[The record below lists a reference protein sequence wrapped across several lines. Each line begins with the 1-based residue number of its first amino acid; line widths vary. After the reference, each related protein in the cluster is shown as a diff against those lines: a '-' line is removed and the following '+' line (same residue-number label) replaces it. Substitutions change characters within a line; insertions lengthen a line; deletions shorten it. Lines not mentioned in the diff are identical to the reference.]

1 MSFAVASNVDEDD
14 KKEESKR
21 FDYSDLLKGI
31 DLNDLPEQFS
41 YDEQETTTP
50 VKTSDTK
57 EDDDGDQY
65 LTKEQ
70 KENREAET
78 ETGGAFKA
86 AKEWTANTTSEA
98 GRIIFQEIGAD
109 YLGLLS
115 HEGGFGKG
123 DMYWNQFVD
132 PNNWR
137 HNPEYKGMDGLPVEK
152 DQTWLR
158 LKNGDVYSLTT
169 GLKYPSHL
177 LPENVDNILK
187 DESLLSQIGNAAIG
201 RNWTTERKSKEELTQ
216 LMNTKGSGATLVQ
229 HPALTRVEAIK
240 KALTEHNEKNP
251 NNTLGPTGDYGATQN
266 RQLAGVAKYF
276 GNTVDEEGGIT
287 WEQGELEHGEGI
299 VGGFLGYGIPIA
311 LLAWAN
317 NRAFGSSLKPFSAR
331 LNVAAHGPNAARV
344 FANPLKSGYWTKAGF
359 VARSKTAGARI
370 LKGSTD
376 FALESALVSR
386 AAESEV
392 STFPTNELFGLDPS
406 DEINF
411 EAKHGRKMT
420 NEDRRILNMK
430 RDMFVYG
437 PILGNLGEFGG
448 PLTKAF
454 RGSIRNIPAN
464 LQKLPGRVNKKV
476 DELSEKTADVIAD
489 IVFENKLRANEQKAI
504 ELAKEGP
511 SPEVKN
517 DQVIPTERVTGTK
530 KTEPE
535 EIIKP
540 KGTQREL
547 DLQVKE
553 ATEAKIKAEKQ
564 TDKTAKVL
572 LDSAQAVKPEELEGP
587 RTLAEELEGINPD
600 KLTKKELLEYIRRLG
615 NEATDKELESIG
627 ITRQQIE
634 DIPRSPEVDEKQA
647 RGRKKIQPGE
657 PHPTDKNKVRG
668 YNGRWVTK
676 AYFDKVTKSRAGA
689 EKIKKGI
696 FDKEKKQIKDLG
708 ESIKKAQETVDSQ
721 KTLEEIEADAQKKVD
736 SMTAEEIKES
746 LRANPKYKDLIDEM
760 DALEKSHTEN
770 LKNAKDALKNI
781 DELLRESDE
790 IMDSLDEQI
799 FQLNPTDEARIRL
812 EKAYEGVDAVRRDL
826 KLEKKAQIEGVPD
839 EIGGKSEPIE
849 SPLIERPTFGFEI
862 KGAKPSYRQMSI
874 EFESD
879 VDRAIYI
886 VTKRRTGSGPA
897 KSRPLYVEQSNHNPS
912 KANHKYLAFLFDLGF
927 DDALILKHA
936 PKIYDTL
943 AKNYS
948 ANSVYNLK
956 DTNAW
961 KAGSDWDLEMED
973 PRFYDPERGLDDVVE
988 EQGRE
993 WVRRY
998 KELTDPKDPNTAE
1011 NLLREDDLELDL
1023 PILPRKG
1030 NKGKSVEDILIQK
1043 GISPMQVEWDTAMG
1057 ISLEGWQKI
1066 EDAIFRIA
1074 GSDVNLDF
1082 TRELTSRYTAQNVA
1096 NYGHDPSLVGRKK
1109 KSTVARYDT
1118 KKDLITVSM
1127 ISSGR
1132 YVEYSLGLNAAYHES
1147 FHRLQ
1152 RKFLTKAELK
1162 VLHNAAPKLRQLIRE
1177 AYPELAETKLKGL
1190 KDIELQAWA
1199 FGAWSRTD
1207 IRSKYKK
1214 GTTWAQPLEK
1224 MAEIIRAVLNVFSD
1238 EHTTWNELFE
1248 AARKGEIAERG
1259 PRNGGFAVQTDEGLI
1274 LEMDPDDFIDGMKK
1288 RGEELAN
1295 GERSIE
1301 DVMGETI
1308 EGGNDPAE
1316 MSRRLR
1322 SRSGKTEYI
1331 PRDQEDIIKG
1341 NSVFNDI
1348 LQTAVGDRAAATGI
1362 RSINL
1367 AQIKQLGKKNVIDLG
1382 LDPKETIV
1390 YYERARQGDLRSQD
1404 DLVGLA
1410 GLIWHRDVNLQTL
1423 TENAISY
1430 EGALGAEQVKAGQRL
1445 LASMED
1451 QLKLDIALQSIS
1463 RKWGQ
1468 SGKVLQQ
1475 GFGDFMAQSLDEGT
1489 VLRQTVSKEFAETKL
1504 KSGFKGMEDGP
1515 AGKGAYF
1522 STKETPGPAGSVE
1535 LYGDVKEDLLVLDL
1549 VSSYKT
1555 LDDIAKIVNPKFK
1568 GKITANDKKL
1578 IEAFIREKGYIGI
1591 RYPDGKTGDKVVLY
1605 SENAA
1610 NRIIDSD
1617 AAIPP
1622 ERSDNQ
1628 PVKSLI
1634 QTALDGVENI
1644 LTKKLDPRVAESL
1657 ERGQMTSEAKQVLDG
1672 LSAVSYALNDGKKA
1686 GVNLLKLVDKVP
1698 DGKLNRDT
1706 VWNLF
1711 RNLIF
1716 LRASTFMKVF
1726 GGSQY
1731 RTLTMPINIAL
1742 GELSSRKGM
1751 SPARIEQ
1758 SKRRVEMAWQ
1768 MYPKMFRQLPY
1779 AFEMMWAAM
1788 RHNEALVNLGRGT
1801 FEGSTNRYIGG
1812 NKQLEFDFE
1821 GQALTKELTGKE
1833 WWLDGHNNPLS
1844 IANHY
1849 IGEFLKT
1856 GSSRI
1861 MAGFDSFHAGM
1872 VGPTTEYFRFYDL
1885 EIEKLHNK
1893 GIEGPRA
1900 HNEAHETAMKRV
1912 EKAMQNIDLADGR
1925 VIKNGR
1931 LTGSHA
1937 KKAMDWVNFTD
1948 DIRIAKGGKSPIE
1961 NRTYE
1966 YGVEKAREEGLTD
1979 AREILEYA
1987 TEWTNQVP
1995 GQDYGQLGEI
2005 GMPFGMKSQEI
2016 QRGLMSVTN
2025 SPGYLWQQ
2033 IMNTLP
2039 AFAYPAQAVNRT
2051 PANIGKSAQRAI
2063 PGLNKYVDS
2072 YWRDIHSED
2081 WITRSRALGE
2091 VSTAQVILGMGIT
2104 MAGTGLIK
2112 INGFRPFDQAQ
2123 RQEWLETGR
2132 EPLTIQILNP
2142 FTGKYTGGIPLDML
2156 DGPANIWAAIGTYT
2170 TNYQQLRQKDQEAFF
2185 AFTAWG
2191 AIAPTLRQT
2200 IFGQTDRGGF
2210 GGFKKLMT
2218 LLSELGSGGLDQ
2230 EIKGNQGA
2238 FERYVIGVLTG
2249 SGFLGGPG
2257 FVKDMRNAI
2266 DPIQRDIDVS
2276 RIDTPFDD
2284 NLPIDSILRVF
2295 ENTINTWKN
2304 GIPYLSQQN
2313 PPVLHT
2319 FTGQPVQ
2326 VRRVPFDDGI
2336 PADNPLLKIAN
2347 SQSPLAAFKG
2357 RLPSG
2362 RTEYEGPLKKDSEDY
2377 VVSVDEERIRL
2388 QGPGANANFVVWK
2401 RRMFNLPDRVLNRT
2415 EINQVTTIGTSI
2427 RLVYPPLPG
2436 RSQKKGTDA
2445 FGRGLLNAIESET
2458 GLTLEEALTK
2468 MINSKKYKAASAD
2481 PKGNN
2486 RSEKSEMWWE
2496 IIDIYKAFAKDKFM
2510 YQSDQGPGTIGDAI
2524 KKKLKQ
2530 DQKKANDQRVSY
2542 DRYNPTASEFVNFV
2556 A

>member
-1 MSFAVASNVDEDD
+1 MSFAVASNVDEDE
-14 KKEESKR
+14 KKEESQPKDN
-21 FDYSDLLKGI
+21 FSDLLKGI
-31 DLNDLPEQFS
+31 DLDSIGDTFS
-41 YDEQETTTP
+41 DSETDSPPP
-50 VKTSDTK
+50 VEASDT
-57 EDDDGDQY
+57 E
-65 LTKEQ
+65 E
-70 KENREAET
+70 EEVVEEEVVEEET
-78 ETGGAFKA
+78 ETKGAFNA
-86 AKEWTANTTSEA
+86 VKEWTANTFTES
-98 GRIIFQEIGAD
+98 GRWWVQEFGAD
-109 YLGLLS
+109 YTGLLS

-123 DMYWNQFVD
+123 DHYWNQFLD
-132 PNNWR
+132 PNDWR
-137 HNPEYKGMDGLPVEK
+137 NSGDYAGTNIPIDE
-152 DQTWLR
+152 DQQWLR
-158 LKNGDVYSLTT
+158 LKDGNVYSLKT
-169 GLKYPSHL
+169 GIKYPSHL
-177 LPENVDNILK
+177 LPENDKNLLE
-187 DESLLSQIGNAAIG
+187 DPSLLTHIGYGFSGINP
-201 RNWTTERKSKEELTQ
+201 ERKTIEELTQ
-216 LMNTKGSGATLVQ
+216 IMNTKGSGATLVK

-240 KALTEHNEKNP
+240 TALTEHNKNNP

-266 RQLAGVAKYF
+266 RQLAGLAKYF
-276 GNTVDEEGGIT
+276 GNTVDEDGGVT
-287 WEQGELEHGEGI
+287 WEQEELENLEGV
-299 VGGFLGYGIPIA
+299 VGAFIGIGVPIA

-317 NRAFGSSLKPFSAR
+317 NRAFGTALKPLSAK
-331 LNVAAHGPNAARV
+331 LNAAAHGPNAARIFGGNV
-344 FANPLKSGYWTKAGF
+344 PALSYRG
-359 VARSKTAGARI
+359 ARAKTVGARI
-370 LKGSTD
+370 LKATTD
-376 FALESALVSR
+376 FALESALVTR
-386 AAESEV
+386 AFESEV
-392 STFPTNELFGLDPS
+392 SEQDK
-406 DEINF
+406 INF
-411 EAKHGRKMT
+411 EKKHKRKMM
-420 NEDRRILNMK
+420 NIDRRIVSMK
-430 RDMFVYG
+430 NDMFIYG
-437 PILGNLGEFGG
+437 PLFGSLGEFGG
-448 PLTKAF
+448 PLTKPL
-454 RGSIRNIPAN
+454 RSKIKNIPD
-464 LQKLPGRVNKKV
+464 LLKSLPGRVNKKV
-476 DELSEKTADVIAD
+476 DDLSDKTADVISD
-489 IVFENKLRANEQKAI
+489 VVFENKKRANEQKAI

-511 SPEVKN
+511 STEVKN

-530 KTEPE
+530 KAEPE
-535 EIIKP
+535 ETIKP

-547 DLQVKE
+547 DLQAKE
-553 ATEAKIKAEKQ
+553 ATEERIKAEQQ
-564 TDKTAKVL
+564 TDKTAQVL
-572 LDSAQAVKPEELEGP
+572 LDSSQKVKPEELEGP
-587 RTLAEELEGINPD
+587 KTLAEEIETIDFD
-600 KLTKKELLEYIRRLG
+600 KLTKKEVVNLIERIANDPEAYPALE
-615 NEATDKELESIG
+615 AKG
-627 ITRQQIE
+627 ITRDYLLEIVEGQRKT
-634 DIPRSPEVDEKQA
+634 PTKTK
-647 RGRKKIQPGE
+647 GRKKIEPGT
-657 PHPTDKNKVRG
+657 PHQTDPNKVRG
-668 YNGRWVTK
+668 YHGRWVTK
-676 AYFDKVTKSRAGA
+676 AHFDNVTKSLEGA
-689 EKIKKGI
+689 EKIKESVFG
-696 FDKEKKQIKDLG
+696 KEKKQIEDLG
-708 ESIKKAQETVDSQ
+708 ESIKKAEETVDSQ
-721 KTLEEIEADAQKKVD
+721 KTFEEIEADAQKKVD
-736 SMTAEEIKES
+736 SMTPEEIKES
-746 LRANPKYKDLIDEM
+746 LRKNSKYKDLMDEM
-760 DALEKSHTEN
+760 DALEKSHAEN
-770 LKNAKDALKNI
+770 LKNAKDAVKNI
-781 DELLRESDE
+781 DELLRESDQ
-790 IMDSLDEQI
+790 IMDSLDEEI
-799 FQLNPTDEARIRL
+799 FQLSPTDEARIRL
-812 EKAYEGVDAVRRDL
+812 EKAYSGVDAVRQDL
-826 KLEKKAQIEGVPD
+826 RAKKQAQIEGVPD

-849 SPLIERPTFGFEI
+849 SPLTERPTFSFEI
-862 KGAKPSYRQMSI
+862 KGAKPAYRQMRI
-874 EFESD
+874 EFDSD

-897 KSRPLYVEQSNHNPS
+897 KSRPLYVEQSNQNPS
-912 KANHKYLAFLFDLGF
+912 AANHKYLAFLFDLGF
-927 DDALILKHA
+927 DNNLILKHA

-948 ANSVYNLK
+948 ANSVYKLK

-961 KAGSDWDLEMED
+961 KAGSDFDLEIDEKE
-973 PRFYDPERGLDDVVE
+973 FYNPERGLDDVVK
-988 EQGRE
+988 EQGKDILRKF
-993 WVRRY
+993 
-998 KELTDPKDPNTAE
+998 KEQNNPKDPNTAE
-1011 NLLREDDLELDL
+1011 NLLRDEDLQLEGGPEL
-1023 PILPRKG
+1023 PPIEPNKG
-1030 NKGKSVEDILIQK
+1030 NKGKRWEEFLISK
-1043 GISPMQVEWDTAMG
+1043 GFTREEARGFVLFELDKVY
-1057 ISLEGWQKI
+1057 EKF
-1066 EDAIFRIA
+1066 EKEIFRIA
-1074 GSDVNLDF
+1074 GPDVGLEF
-1082 TRELTSRYTAQNVA
+1082 RKILGAKRTQAQIDAYGLGGTKAKVGDKIQA
-1096 NYGHDPSLVGRKK
+1096 RGGHDAKR
-1109 KSTVARYDT
+1109 
-1118 KKDLITVSM
+1118 DLIVM
-1127 ISSGR
+1127 AMMFDGN
-1132 YVEYSLGLNAAYHES
+1132 YVEFSRGLKTAWHES

-1152 RKFLTKAELK
+1152 DKFFTKAEIK
-1162 VLHNAAPKLRQLIRE
+1162 VLNNAAPKLRQIVRE
-1177 AYPELAETKLKGL
+1177 AYPDVSDSFIKGL
-1190 KDIELQAWA
+1190 GNVELQAWA
-1199 FGAWSRTD
+1199 FGAWSVPEIKAKYGKGATW
-1207 IRSKYKK
+1207 SK
-1214 GTTWAQPLEK
+1214 PFEK
-1224 MAEIIRAVLNVFSD
+1224 IAEILESFIKILRKD
-1238 EHTTWNELFE
+1238 YRTWDELFE
-1248 AARKGEIAERG
+1248 AASKGEIAERG
-1259 PRNGGFAVQTDEGLI
+1259 RNGGLAFQSDNGLR
-1274 LEMDPDDFIDGMKK
+1274 LEMDPDDFTDGMKK

-1308 EGGNDPAE
+1308 EGGNTPAE

-1341 NSVFNDI
+1341 NETFNEI

-1362 RSINL
+1362 KSINL
-1367 AQIKQLGKKNVIDLG
+1367 AQIKELGRKKAIELG

-1390 YYERARQGDLRSQD
+1390 YYERARKGDLQSQD

-1430 EGALGAEQVKAGQRL
+1430 EGSVGAQQVKAGQKL

-1468 SGKVLQQ
+1468 SGTVLQQ
-1475 GFGDFMAQSLDEGT
+1475 GFGDFKGQSLEGT
-1489 VLRQTVSKEFAETKL
+1489 VLRQTVSKEASEGAL
-1504 KSGFKGMEDGP
+1504 KTGFKAVDGE
-1515 AGKGAYF
+1515 AGKGVYF
-1522 STKETPGPAGSVE
+1522 STESTPGPAGSVE
-1535 LYGDVKEDLLVLDL
+1535 LYGELNEDLLVLDL

-1555 LDDIAKIVNPKFK
+1555 LEDIAKIVNPKFK
-1568 GKITANDKKL
+1568 GKITAKDKKA
-1578 IEAFIREKGYIGI
+1578 IEAFVREKGYIGI
-1591 RYPDGKTGDKVVLY
+1591 RYPDGKTGDRVVLY

-1610 NRIIDSD
+1610 NRVIDSD

-1628 PVKSLI
+1628 PVKSLV

-1779 AFEMMWAAM
+1779 AIEMWWAAM

-1801 FEGSTNRYIGG
+1801 FEGSTNRYMGG

-1849 IGEFLKT
+1849 MGEFLKT
-1856 GSSRI
+1856 GSSRV
-1861 MAGFDSFHAGM
+1861 MAGFDSFHAAM

-1885 EIEKLHNK
+1885 EIEKLHSK

-1912 EKAMQNIDLADGR
+1912 EKAMQDIDLADGR

-1948 DIRIAKGGKSPIE
+1948 DIRIAKDGKSPIE

-1966 YGVEKAREEGLTD
+1966 YGVQKAREEGLTD

-1995 GQDYGQLGEI
+1995 GVDYGQLGEI
-2005 GMPFGMKSQEI
+2005 NMPFGMKSQEI

-2091 VSTAQVILGMGIT
+2091 VSTAQVILGMGIALT
-2104 MAGTGLIK
+2104 GTGLIK

-2156 DGPANIWAAIGTYT
+2156 DGPANIWGAIGTYT
-2170 TNYQQLRQKDQEAFF
+2170 NNYQLLRQQDQEKFF

-2210 GGFKKLMT
+2210 GGFRKLMT

-2249 SGFLGGPG
+2249 SGFAGGPG
-2257 FVKDMRNAI
+2257 FVRDMRNAI

-2284 NLPIDSILRVF
+2284 DLPVDSILRVF

-2304 GIPYLSQQN
+2304 GIPYLSEQN

-2336 PADNPLLKIAN
+2336 PADNPLLKMAN

-2362 RTEYEGPLKKDSEDY
+2362 RTEYEGPFKKDSEDY
-2377 VVSVDEERIRL
+2377 IVSVDEERIRL

-2401 RRMFNLPDRVLNRT
+2401 RRMFNLPDRVLNRS

-2436 RSQKKGTDA
+2436 RSTKKGTDA
-2445 FGRGLLNAIESET
+2445 YGRGLLNAIQSET

-2468 MINSKKYKAASAD
+2468 MINLPKYKAASAD

-2496 IIDIYKAFAKDKFM
+2496 IINVYKEVAKEKFM
-2510 YQSDQGPGTIGDAI
+2510 YQSDTGEGSIGDAI
-2524 KKKLKQ
+2524 KKKLEQ
-2530 DQKKANDQRVSY
+2530 ELKKANDQRVSY

-2556 A
+2556 V

>member
-1 MSFAVASNVDEDD
+1 MSFAVASNVEEDE
-14 KKEESKR
+14 KKEDQPQDN
-21 FDYSDLLKGI
+21 FSDLLKGI
-31 DLNDLPEQFS
+31 DLDSLGDTFS
-41 YDEQETTTP
+41 DSDQQETTTP
-50 VKTSDTK
+50 VKASDN
-57 EDDDGDQY
+57 E
-65 LTKEQ
+65 EVV
-70 KENREAET
+70 EEEVVEEET
-78 ETGGAFKA
+78 ETGGALNA
-86 AKEWTANTTSEA
+86 VKEWTANTATEA

-109 YLGLLS
+109 YLGVLS
-115 HEGGFGKG
+115 HEGGGFGKG
-123 DMYWNQFVD
+123 DMYWNQFLD

-137 HNPEYKGMDGLPVEK
+137 NSGNYTGTNLPVEE
-152 DQTWLR
+152 DQTWLK

-169 GLKYPSHL
+169 GQLFPRNL
-177 LPENVDNILK
+177 LPENDKDLLK
-187 DESLLSQIGNAAIG
+187 DMSFLDQLGYGFSSIN
-201 RNWTTERKSKEELTQ
+201 TERKSIEELTQ
-216 LMNTKGSGATLVQ
+216 IMNTKGSGATLVG

-240 KALTEHNEKNP
+240 TALTEHNKNNP

-266 RQLAGVAKYF
+266 RQLAGLAKYF
-276 GNTVDEEGGIT
+276 GNTVDKDGGIT
-287 WEQGELEHGEGI
+287 WEQGELENLEGI
-299 VGGFLGYGIPIA
+299 VGGFVGYGVPIA

-317 NRAFGSSLKPFSAR
+317 NRMFGKAFKPLSNR
-331 LNVAAHGPNAARV
+331 LEAVAHGPNAAKIFTGNASLAAR
-344 FANPLKSGYWTKAGF
+344 TKT
-359 VARSKTAGARI
+359 VGARF

-376 FALESALVSR
+376 FALESALVSK

-392 STFPTNELFGLDPS
+392 SEEDK
-406 DEINF
+406 INF
-411 EAKHGRKMT
+411 EAKHGREMT

-437 PILGNLGEFGG
+437 PIFGSLGEFGG
-448 PLTKAF
+448 PLTKSF

-476 DELSEKTADVIAD
+476 DELSEKTADVIVD

-530 KTEPE
+530 KAEPE
-535 EIIKP
+535 ETIQP
-540 KGTQREL
+540 KGTQKEL

-553 ATEAKIKAEKQ
+553 ATEAKIQAEKQ

-572 LDSAQAVKPEELEGP
+572 LDSAQTVKPEELEGP
-587 RTLAEELEGINPD
+587 RTLAEELEGIDPE
-600 KLTKKELLEYIRRLG
+600 KLTKEELLELIRRLG
-615 NEATDKELESIG
+615 NEATDNELKTLG

-634 DIPRSPEVDEKQA
+634 DIPRGPEVDDSIPKVEDQEAGLTEKQA
-647 RGRKKIQPGE
+647 RGRKKIQPGT

-668 YNGRWVTK
+668 YNSRWVTK
-676 AYFDKVTKSRAGA
+676 TYFDKVTKSRAGA
-689 EKIKKGI
+689 EKIKESI
-696 FDKEKKQIKDLG
+696 FGKEKKQIKDLG
-708 ESIKKAQETVDSQ
+708 KSIKEAEAKANAQ
-721 KTLEEIEADAQKKVD
+721 KTIKEIEADVQKKVD
-736 SMTAEEIKES
+736 SMTDEEIKES
-746 LRANPKYKDLIDEM
+746 LRKDPKYKDLIDEM

-790 IMDSLDEQI
+790 IMDSLDKEI
-799 FQLNPTDEARIRL
+799 FQLSPTDEARISL
-812 EKAYEGVDAVRRDL
+812 ERAYEGVDAVRQDL

-849 SPLIERPTFGFEI
+849 SPLTERPTFGFEI
-862 KGAKPSYRQMSI
+862 KGAKPAYRQMSI

-886 VTKRRTGSGPA
+886 VTKRRPGRGPA
-897 KSRPLYVEQSNHNPS
+897 KSRPLYVEQANHDPS
-912 KANHKYLAFLFDLGF
+912 RANHKYLAFLYDLGF

-936 PKIYDTL
+936 PEIYDTL

-948 ANSVYNLK
+948 ANSVYKLK

-961 KAGSDWDLEMED
+961 KAGSDFDFEIDEKE
-973 PRFYDPERGLDDVVE
+973 FYNPERGLDKEVKKQGE
-988 EQGRE
+988 EILK
-993 WVRRY
+993 RY

-1011 NLLREDDLELDL
+1011 NLLRDEDMQLEAGPQL
-1023 PILPRKG
+1023 PPIEPNKG
-1030 NKGKSVEDILIQK
+1030 NKGRSYEDLLSIRAKEK
-1043 GISPMQVEWDTAMG
+1043 GITN
-1057 ISLEGWQKI
+1057 L
-1066 EDAIFRIA
+1066 EDAISAERWVEISEKIQTILKGDDVKFDLRFEFKTRRTAASASAYGQGKA
-1074 GSDVNLDF
+1074 GQIIQPRGGYSD
-1082 TRELTSRYTAQNVA
+1082 
-1096 NYGHDPSLVGRKK
+1096 
-1109 KSTVARYDT
+1109 AR
-1118 KKDLITVSM
+1118 DLIVMSM
-1127 ISSGR
+1127 VFDGK
-1132 YVEYSLGLNAAYHES
+1132 YVEFSRALKTAYHES

-1152 RKFLTKAELK
+1152 RKFLTEAEIK
-1162 VLHNAAPKLRQLIRE
+1162 VLNNAAPKLRQLVRE
-1177 AYPELAETKLKGL
+1177 AYPELSDKFIKGL
-1190 KDIELQAWA
+1190 DNIELQAFA
-1199 FGAWSRTD
+1199 FGAWSD
-1207 IRSKYKK
+1207 PKIVAKYK
-1214 GTTWAQPLEK
+1214 TTWAKPFK
-1224 MAEIIRAVLNVFSD
+1224 KIAEILRAVINVFSK
-1238 EHTTWNELFE
+1238 EYRTWDDLFK
-1248 AARKGEIAERG
+1248 AAERGQIAERG
-1259 PRNGGFAVQTDEGLI
+1259 KVNGGLGVKSSEGFM
-1274 LEMDPDDFIDGMKK
+1274 LEIDPDDFTDGMKK

-1331 PRDQEDIIKG
+1331 PRDQEELIMA
-1341 NSVFNDI
+1341 NETFNEI
-1348 LQTAVGDRAAATGI
+1348 LQTAVGDRATATGI
-1362 RSINL
+1362 KSINL
-1367 AQIKQLGKKNVIDLG
+1367 AQIKELGRKKVIELG

-1390 YYERARQGDLRSQD
+1390 YYERARKGDLQSQD

-1410 GLIWHRDVNLQTL
+1410 GLIWHRDINLQTL

-1430 EGALGAEQVKAGQRL
+1430 EGAVGAEQVKAGQRL

-1475 GFGDFMAQSLDEGT
+1475 GFGDFTAQALSGGT
-1489 VLRQTVSKEFAETKL
+1489 VLRQTVSKEASEGAL
-1504 KSGFKGMEDGP
+1504 KTGFKAVDGE
-1515 AGKGAYF
+1515 AGKGVYF
-1522 STKETPGPAGSVE
+1522 STEPTPGPAGSVE
-1535 LYGDVKEDLLVLDL
+1535 IYGELNEDLLILDL
-1549 VSSYKT
+1549 VSSYRK
-1555 LDDIAKIVNPKFK
+1555 LEDIAKIVNPKFN

-1578 IEAFIREKGYIGI
+1578 IEAFVREKGYIGI
-1591 RYPDGKTGDKVVLY
+1591 RYPDGQTGDKVVLY

-1610 NRIIDSD
+1610 NRIVDSD
-1617 AAIPP
+1617 ASIPP
-1622 ERSDNQ
+1622 ERLDNQ

-1634 QTALDGVENI
+1634 QTALDGVKNI
-1644 LTKKLDPRVAESL
+1644 LTKKLDPRVARSL
-1657 ERGQMTSEAKQVLDG
+1657 ERGQMTNEAKQVLDG

-1686 GVNLLKLVDKVP
+1686 GVSLLNLVDKVP

-1768 MYPKMFRQLPY
+1768 MYPMLFRRLPY
-1779 AFEMMWAAM
+1779 ALEMWWAAM

-1801 FEGSTNRYIGG
+1801 FEGSTNRYMGG
-1812 NKQLEFDFE
+1812 NKQLELDFE
-1821 GQALTKELTGKE
+1821 GQALTKELTGQE

-1849 IGEFLKT
+1849 MGEVLKT

-1861 MAGFDSFHAGM
+1861 MAGFDSFHAAM

-1885 EIEKLHNK
+1885 EIEKLHRK

-1912 EKAMQNIDLADGR
+1912 EKAMQDIDLADGT

-1948 DIRIAKGGKSPIE
+1948 DIEIAKGGKSPIE

-1966 YGVEKAREEGLTD
+1966 YGVQKAREEGLTD
-1979 AREILEYA
+1979 PREILEYA

-1995 GQDYGQLGEI
+1995 GVDYGQLGEI
-2005 GMPFGMKSQEI
+2005 NMPFGLSPLQAE
-2016 QRGLMSVTN
+2016 QGLMSTTN
-2025 SPGYLWQQ
+2025 LPGKLWQTV
-2033 IMNTLP
+2033 MNKAPLI
-2039 AFAYPAQAVNRT
+2039 AYPAQAVNRT
-2051 PANIGKSAQRAI
+2051 PVNIGKSAQRAI

-2091 VSTAQVILGMGIT
+2091 GATAQVILGMGIT
-2104 MAGTGLIK
+2104 LAGTGLIR

-2132 EPLTIQILNP
+2132 EPLTIQIFNP

-2156 DGPANIWAAIGTYT
+2156 DGPANIWGAIGTYT
-2170 TNYQQLRQKDQEAFF
+2170 TNYQLLRQRHQEEFF
-2185 AFTAWG
+2185 AIT
-2191 AIAPTLRQT
+2191 AIAAIVPTIGQAT
-2200 IFGQTDRGGF
+2200 IGQTDRGGF
-2210 GGFKKLMT
+2210 GGFRKVMT
-2218 LLSELGSGGLDQ
+2218 LLSELGSGELAS

-2249 SGFLGGPG
+2249 SGLTGGPG
-2257 FVKDMRNAI
+2257 FVRDMRNAI

-2276 RIDTPFDD
+2276 RIDTP
-2284 NLPIDSILRVF
+2284 LPEVADSVLRVF

-2304 GIPYLSQQN
+2304 GIPYLSEQN

-2336 PADNPLLKIAN
+2336 PADNPLLKMVN

-2357 RLPSG
+2357 RLPS
-2362 RTEYEGPLKKDSEDY
+2362 TS
-2377 VVSVDEERIRL
+2377 VVDEERIRL
-2388 QGPGANANFVVWK
+2388 QGPGSNANFIVWN

-2415 EINQVTTIGTSI
+2415 EINQVTTIGTSV
-2427 RLVYPPLPG
+2427 RLVYPPLAG
-2436 RSQKKGTDA
+2436 RSTKKGTDA
-2445 FGRGLLNAIESET
+2445 FGRGLLNAIENEN

-2468 MINSKKYKAASAD
+2468 MINSDKYKAASDD
-2481 PKGNN
+2481 PRGNN

-2496 IIDIYKAFAKDKFM
+2496 IINVYKEVAKEKFM
-2510 YQSDQGPGTIGDAI
+2510 YQSDQGPGTIGWEI
-2524 KKKLKQ
+2524 KQKLIETRN
-2530 DQKKANDQRVSY
+2530 KAEAERVSY

-2556 A
+2556 V

>member
-50 VKTSDTK
+50 VKASDNQEK
-57 EDDDGDQY
+57 EVVVEE
-65 LTKEQ
+65 KVE
-70 KENREAET
+70 EEVVEEET
-78 ETGGAFKA
+78 ETKGAFNA
-86 AKEWTANTTSEA
+86 VKEWTGNTVTESN
-98 GRIIFQEIGAD
+98 RIIFQEIGAD

-123 DMYWNQFVD
+123 DMYWNQFLD

-137 HNPEYKGMDGLPVEK
+137 NNPEYKGMDGLSVEK

-158 LKNGDVYSLTT
+158 LENGDVYSLTT
-169 GLKYPSHL
+169 GLKFPSHL
-177 LPENVDNILK
+177 LPENVDNILEDK
-187 DESLLSQIGNAAIG
+187 SLLNQIGNAIIG
-201 RNWTTERKSKEELTQ
+201 RNWTTERKSRDELTQ
-216 LMNTKGSGATLVQ
+216 LMNTKGSGATLVK
-229 HPALTRVEAIK
+229 HPALLRVEAIK
-240 KALTEHNEKNP
+240 AALTEHNKNNP
-251 NNTLGPTGDYGATQN
+251 NWTLGPTGDYGATEN
-266 RQLAGVAKYF
+266 RQLAGVAKYLA
-276 GNTVDEEGGIT
+276 NTNDPEGGRTI
-287 WEQGELEHGEGI
+287 EAFELEHGEGI
-299 VGGFLGYGIPIA
+299 VGGFLGYGIPILA
-311 LLAWAN
+311 LAYATL
-317 NRAFGSSLKPFSAR
+317 RSPGGKYIKPWNAK
-331 LNVAAHGPNAARV
+331 LETLAHGGAPI
-344 FANPLKSGYWTKAGF
+344 FKGKLTGQTLGPKAQTLF
-359 VARSKTAGARI
+359 WRTV
-370 LKGSTD
+370 KGIVEL
-376 FALESALVSR
+376 APESYLVSR
-386 AAESEV
+386 AGEYTVSKEV
-392 STFPTNELFGLDPS
+392 E
-406 DEINF
+406 EQF
-411 EAKHGRKMT
+411 EKDHGRPMT
-420 NEDRRILNMK
+420 NQDKRIRTANQDFIK
-430 RDMFVYG
+430 WG
-437 PILGNLGEFGG
+437 PAFGIPIEFGG
-448 PLTKAF
+448 PLSKPLRKSLSQSLKRLPTRVKTKVE
-454 RGSIRNIPAN
+454 S
-464 LQKLPGRVNKKV
+464 LQKSTS
-476 DELSEKTADVIAD
+476 DALSDLEFEKTA
-489 IVFENKLRANEQKAI
+489 KRNELEALLK
-504 ELAKEGP
+504 AKEGP
-511 SPEVKN
+511 LPEVKK
-517 DQVIPTERVTGTK
+517 DEVIPTERITGTK
-530 KTEPE
+530 KTDPEP
-535 EIIKP
+535 KVVQD
-540 KGTQREL
+540 KATQKEL
-547 DLQVKE
+547 DLQAKE
-553 ATEAKIKAEKQ
+553 LTEARVKAEQQ
-564 TDKTAKVL
+564 TDKSMEVL
-572 LDSAQAVKPEELEGP
+572 MKESTELKPEDLEGP
-587 RTLAEELEGINPD
+587 RTLAEELEGIDPE
-600 KLTKKELLEYIRRLG
+600 KLTKKELLQWIRRLG
-615 NEATDKELESIG
+615 NEATDNELKNLG
-627 ITRQQIE
+627 VTREQINN
-634 DIPRSPEVDEKQA
+634 IPRGPEVDDSIPKVEDVEDTVEFKAKEAGLTEKQA
-647 RGRKKIQPGE
+647 RGRSKLQPGD

-668 YNGRWVTK
+668 YNGRWITK
-676 AYFDKVTKSRAGA
+676 SHFDKVTKARAGA
-689 EKIKKGI
+689 DKI
-696 FDKEKKQIKDLG
+696 IKDAEARG
-708 ESIKKAQETVDSQ
+708 RESAKKKIEQ
-721 KTLEEIEADAQKKVD
+721 IEADVQKKVD
-736 SMTAEEIKES
+736 SMTDEQITADLKKD
-746 LRANPKYKDLIDEM
+746 PKYKDIIEEYEKLKARKDE
-760 DALEKSHTEN
+760 H
-770 LKNAKDALKNI
+770 LKDAKDALKNI

-799 FQLNPTDEARIRL
+799 FQLSPTDEARIRL
-812 EKAYEGVDAVRRDL
+812 ERAYEGVDAVRQDL
-826 KLEKKAQIEGVPD
+826 KAEKKAQIEGVPD

-849 SPLIERPTFGFEI
+849 SPLTERPTFGFEI
-862 KGAKPSYRQMSI
+862 KGAKPAYRQMRI

-912 KANHKYLAFLFDLGF
+912 KANHKYLAFLYDLGF

-993 WVRRY
+993 WLRKL
-998 KELTDPKDPNTAE
+998 KEQNNPKDPNTAE
-1011 NLLREDDLELDL
+1011 NLLREENLELDL
-1023 PILPRKG
+1023 PNLPRKG

-1043 GISPMQVEWDTAMG
+1043 GISPMQVELDTQLG
-1057 ISLEGWQKI
+1057 ISLKGWQKI

-1082 TRELTSRYTAQNVA
+1082 TREITSRYTAQSVA
-1096 NYGHDPSLVGRKK
+1096 NYGQDPSLVGRKK

-1118 KKDLITVSM
+1118 QKDLITVSM

-1177 AYPELAETKLKGL
+1177 AYPELAEAKLKGL

-1259 PRNGGFAVQTDEGLI
+1259 QRKGGFAIQTDEGLI
-1274 LEMDPDDFIDGMKK
+1274 LEMDPDDWFKELRKK
-1288 RGEELAN
+1288 KEELIN
-1295 GERSIE
+1295 GDKNVE
-1301 DVMGETI
+1301 DLMGETI
-1308 EGGNDPAE
+1308 EGGDDPAE
-1316 MSRRLR
+1316 MARRLR

-1331 PRDQEDIIKG
+1331 PRDQEDLIIG

-1367 AQIKQLGKKNVIDLG
+1367 AQIKELGKKKAIELG
-1382 LDPKETIV
+1382 LNPKETIV
-1390 YYERARQGDLRSQD
+1390 YYERARQGDLQSQD

-1410 GLIWHRDVNLQTL
+1410 GLIWHRDINLKTL
-1423 TENAISY
+1423 TENSISY
-1430 EGALGAEQVKAGQRL
+1430 EGAVGAEQVKAGQRL

-1475 GFGDFMAQSLDEGT
+1475 GFGEFTAYSLDEGT
-1489 VLRQTVSKEFAETKL
+1489 VLRQTVSKTDAVTKL
-1504 KSGFKGMEDGP
+1504 RSGFKGMEDGP
-1515 AGKGAYF
+1515 AGKGVYF
-1522 STKETPGPAGSVE
+1522 STDVPPGTAGSVE
-1535 LYGDVKEDLLVLDL
+1535 LYGELNEDLLILDL
-1549 VSSYKT
+1549 VSSYRK
-1555 LDDIAKIVNPKFK
+1555 LEDIAKLVNPNFN
-1568 GKITANDKKL
+1568 GKITAKDQRL
-1578 IEAFIREKGYIGI
+1578 IEAFVREKGYIGI
-1591 RYPDGKTGDKVVLY
+1591 RYPDGKAGDKVVLY

-1644 LTKKLDPRVAESL
+1644 LTKKLDPRIAESL
-1657 ERGQMTSEAKQVLDG
+1657 ERGQMTNEAKQVLDG

-1716 LRASTFMKVF
+1716 LRTSTFMKVF

-1801 FEGSTNRYIGG
+1801 FEGSTNRYMGG
-1812 NKQLEFDFE
+1812 NKQLELDFE

-1833 WWLDGHNNPLS
+1833 WWLDGNNNPLS

-1849 IGEFLKT
+1849 MGEVLKT

-1861 MAGFDSFHAGM
+1861 MAGFDSFHAAM

-1885 EIEKLHNK
+1885 EIEKLHSK
-1893 GIEGPRA
+1893 GIEGPKA

-1912 EKAMQNIDLADGR
+1912 EKAMQDIDLADGR

-1931 LTGSHA
+1931 LTGIHA

-1948 DIRIAKGGKSPIE
+1948 DIEIAKGGKSPIE

-1966 YGVEKAREEGLTD
+1966 YGVQKAREEGLTD
-1979 AREILEYA
+1979 PREILEYA

-1995 GQDYGQLGEI
+1995 GQDYGQLGQI
-2005 GMPFGMKSQEI
+2005 DMPFGLSPLQAE
-2016 QRGLMSVTN
+2016 QGLMNTTN
-2025 SPGYLWQQ
+2025 LPGKLWQTV
-2033 IMNTLP
+2033 MNKAPLI
-2039 AFAYPAQAVNRT
+2039 AYPAQAVNRT
-2051 PANIGKSAQRAI
+2051 PVNIGKSAQRAI
-2063 PGLNKYVDS
+2063 PGLDKYVDS

-2081 WITRSRALGE
+2081 WITRSKALGE
-2091 VSTAQVILGMGIT
+2091 GATAQVILGMGIT
-2104 MAGTGLIK
+2104 LAGTGLIK

-2156 DGPANIWAAIGTYT
+2156 DGPANIWGAIGTYT
-2170 TNYQQLRQKDQEAFF
+2170 TNYQLLRQKHQEEFF
-2185 AFTAWG
+2185 AITAIS
-2191 AIAPTLRQT
+2191 AIVPTIGQATL
-2200 IFGQTDRGGF
+2200 GQTDRGGF
-2210 GGFKKLMT
+2210 GGFRKVMT
-2218 LLSELGSGGLDQ
+2218 LLSELGSGELAS

-2249 SGFLGGPG
+2249 SGLAGGPG
-2257 FVKDMRNAI
+2257 FVRDMRNAI

-2276 RIDTPFDD
+2276 RIDTP
-2284 NLPIDSILRVF
+2284 LPEAADSVLRVF

-2304 GIPYLSQQN
+2304 GIPYLSEQN

-2336 PADNPLLKIAN
+2336 PADNPLLKMVN
-2347 SQSPLAAFKG
+2347 SQSPLAALKG
-2357 RLPSG
+2357 RLPS
-2362 RTEYEGPLKKDSEDY
+2362 TS
-2377 VVSVDEERIRL
+2377 VVDEERIRL
-2388 QGPGANANFVVWK
+2388 QGPGSNANFIVWN

-2415 EINQVTTIGTSI
+2415 EINQITTIGTSI
-2427 RLVYPPLPG
+2427 RLVYPPIPG

-2445 FGRGLLNAIESET
+2445 YGRGLLNGIESET

-2468 MINSKKYKAASAD
+2468 MINSAKYKAASDD

-2496 IIDIYKAFAKDKFM
+2496 IINVYKDFAKEKFM

-2524 KKKLKQ
+2524 KQKLKQ
-2530 DQKKANDQRVSY
+2530 EQKKANDERVSY

-2556 A
+2556 V